1 MGFLVQ
7 KLWISV
13 KPKCWTIATRGRV
26 PLIKFVA
33 CLKQTRW
40 KVLCREYGLV
50 SRSERFLIT
59 PYSAIQPRLPTE
71 MLCDY
76 LGLPSIVHA
85 RLPVGDGYISDAYSF
100 LRHDSG
106 GVSWSTGRVDVR
118 YWTSVLGIEHPRPS
132 PLDEGLD
139 NTVLLALQS
148 GTEIAHC

>member
-1 MGFLVQ
+1 
-7 KLWISV
+7 
-13 KPKCWTIATRGRV
+13 
-26 PLIKFVA
+26 
-33 CLKQTRW
+33 
-40 KVLCREYGLV
+40 
-50 SRSERFLIT
+50 
-59 PYSAIQPRLPTE
+59 

-85 RLPVGDGYISDAYSF
+85 RLPAGEGYMSNAYSF

-106 GVSWSTGRVDVR
+106 GWGLKPLKRSTNALSPLAQCSPTGNSLTGITDVR